1 MELLVLAGIA
11 RKALDQILRNPY
23 RTIEVR
29 SARNVIVIQNLKPG
43 ERLFLTYETPQ
54 DITHGTEGVI
64 AEILRIERMEQRI
77 PWEESDER
85 EQTVCRVQLRLKGL
99 GKVIE
104 VSKEENM
111 VKVKVREMLPHE
123 MAMG

>member
-1 MELLVLAGIA
+1 
-11 RKALDQILRNPY
+11 
-23 RTIEVR
+23 
-29 SARNVIVIQNLKPG
+29 
-43 ERLFLTYETPQ
+43 
-54 DITHGTEGVI
+54 
-64 AEILRIERMEQRI
+64 MEQRI
-77 PWEESDER
+77 LWEESDER

-123 MAMG
+123 MSMG